1 MIHCPERR
9 EYVDYT
15 TRITLDYFQSPGGST
30 MPEMHAHNHY
40 ELMIVLQGKL
50 YLQCEQQQ
58 FVQQAP
64 FALLYPPLTM
74 HKANADHGQPYERY
88 IVYFSESALQSLRP
102 VLQAAP
108 SLRSETTAPMRL
120 FVLEAT
126 ILERLLFYV
135 LRLFDT
141 ESPPDSVEETAL
153 LALILHILERLPQ
166 EKSPQPIRK
175 ERLYISDV
183 MRYIAENDSR
193 DFHLSE
199 VCEQFFVSPAKLRR
213 DFRAATGTTLKGFQ
227 RRLRIDRAK
236 TLLDGGSTLVE
247 TMLACHFGS
256 MSDFSRVF
264 KAICGVTPNAY
275 LQKGASARRPGEQ
288 KTERF

>member
-1 MIHCPERR
+1 MIHSPERR

-15 TRITLDYFQSPGGST
+15 TRITLDYFKSSNGST

-50 YLQCEQQQ
+50 YFQCEQRQ

-88 IVYFSESALQSLRP
+88 IVYFSESALRSMRSLF
-102 VLQAAP
+102 QTEP
-108 SLRSETTAPMRL
+108 SLRGEAEVPMRL
-120 FVLEAT
+120 FVPDTAQ
-126 ILERLLFYV
+126 LERLLLYV
-135 LRLFDT
+135 RRLFDIQ
-141 ESPPDSVEETAL
+141 SPPDSVEETAL
-153 LALILHILERLPQ
+153 LALILHILGRLPP
-166 EKSPQPIRK
+166 EETPQPIRK
-175 ERLYISDV
+175 DRLYISDV

-199 VCEQFFVSPAKLRR
+199 VGAQFFVSPAKLRR

-236 TLLDGGSTLVE
+236 TLLDGGSSLVE
-247 TMLACHFGS
+247 AMLACHFGS

-275 LQKGASARRPGEQ
+275 LQKGAPAHRPGEQ